1 MKQLMLS
8 ALILIFISIN
18 SFAMETDEI
27 ISRQLELSGADEIY
41 INDEI
46 DFSQLAGDII
56 SFETPSAETILN
68 SFFSRMFGAV
78 KESIALCLSVI
89 LIVVVLNIVTNAAG
103 QNAAVYDLSFYVCY
117 MVIFMM
123 GTISFKTA
131 CEIARTSI
139 DELNFFM
146 RAAVPVLGTLMTASG
161 GVVRTTLISVSIV
174 AISTTVSV
182 ISSILFPV
190 STMSALISGVSVLS
204 GDSSLKG
211 FSSALKKASLWGL
224 GIITTIFTTI
234 LSTRSFAAVN
244 LDNVTG
250 RTIKYAAGTFVPVVG
265 GMLSETLESIVACAR
280 LVKGAAGGASIIV
293 LLYLCLSPIIKLV
306 AIIVAYKFT
315 AMVMAPISD
324 GRLSAAIEEFTS
336 SIVII
341 LAMVIF
347 TAVMFVICTGLI
359 AAI

>member
-1 MKQLMLS
+1 MKIIL
-8 ALILIFISIN
+8 LIILLLFQPAC
-18 SFAMETDEI
+18 AMETEEI

-46 DFSQLAGDII
+46 DFSQLAGDLI
-56 SFETPSAETILN
+56 SFESPS
-68 SFFSRMFGAV
+68 S
-78 KESIALCLSVI
+78 ESIIKAFFTKMSRAVRESISLCLGVI
-89 LIVVVLNIVTNAAG
+89 LIVVVLSIITNAAG
-103 QNAAVYDLSFYVCY
+103 ENAAVFDISFYVCY

-123 GTISFKTA
+123 GTVSYKTA
-131 CEIARTSI
+131 ADIGRTSI

-146 RAAVPVLGTLMTASG
+146 KAAIPVMGSLMTASG
-161 GVVRTTLISVSIV
+161 GVVRTTLIGISVV
-174 AISTTVSV
+174 AISTTVSA
-182 ISSILFPV
+182 ISNVLFPV
-190 STMSALISGVSVLS
+190 SMMSALISGVGGLS
-204 GDSSLKG
+204 GENSLKG

-224 GIITTIFTTI
+224 GIIITIFTTI
-234 LSTRSFAAVN
+234 LSTRTFAAVN

-265 GMLSETLESIVACAR
+265 GMLSETLESIIACGR
-280 LVKGAAGGASIIV
+280 LVKGAAGGASVIV

-315 AMVMAPISD
+315 AMVIAPVSD
-324 GRLSAAIEEFTS
+324 GRLSLAIEEFTS

-341 LAMVIF
+341 LSMVIF
-347 TAVMFVICTGLI
+347 TAIMFIICAGII